1 MVPLRL
7 AKNSV
12 ALPASQYFHRRSG
25 CFAVHQDPLGLNNV
39 RKVYAYMARVRG
51 AMYVS
56 IYIYIYIYIN
66 IYIYIYTYVR
76 ILTSTQV

>member
-1 MVPLRL
+1 MVRHSVGAHACVNSLQPPLFT
-7 AKNSV
+7 ACG
-12 ALPASQYFHRRSG
+12 PQ
-25 CFAVHQDPLGLNNV
+25 GLNNV

-66 IYIYIYTYVR
+66 IYIYIFIPILIYTY
-76 ILTSTQV
+76 TQT

>member
-1 MVPLRL
+1 MHVLPKKGACMVPLRL

-51 AMYVS
+51 VC
-56 IYIYIYIYIN
+56 IYIYIYIYI
-66 IYIYIYTYVR
+66 
-76 ILTSTQV
+76 